1 MTTRKQQRGATTRRS
16 AQPGGELE
24 QAASQVLTL
33 IEKPIPDFLRDAVID
48 ALHEAA
54 EITGAQ
60 MPTFDI
66 HQESAGERVK
76 MLAELFS
83 RTHLLSLR
91 APDKS
96 SRPALTAKAAA
107 QLAEGIVQSADFD
120 DEVIWQL
127 IVLLD
132 EIAESCMDATRVE
145 DLTTAA
151 RDCAFSLT
159 FEFNRACD
167 AQIAKRRAQWAKNL
181 FAEK

>member
-1 MTTRKQQRGATTRRS
+1 MTTKEQRRE
-16 AQPGGELE
+16 QGGELE
-24 QAASQVLTL
+24 QAAQEVLTL

-54 EITGAQ
+54 EITGSQ

-91 APDKS
+91 TGNKRERQP
-96 SRPALTAKAAA
+96 LTPKAAA
-107 QLAEGIVQSADFD
+107 KLADMIVNSAEFD
-120 DEVIWQL
+120 KDVMWAL

-132 EIAESCMDATRVE
+132 GIAAACRDATRVE
-145 DLTTAA
+145 ELATHARAA
-151 RDCAFSLT
+151 VFSLT
-159 FEFNRACD
+159 VESTRACD
-167 AQIAKRRAQWAKNL
+167 AEVAKRRAQWAKTL
-181 FAEK
+181 FEVE